1 MQPSRMWQGMEM
13 TDRIVKLIHLTLGT
27 LCVIL
32 GFIGAF
38 LPVMPTTIFVI
49 LAAFFFTKGSP
60 RLRSYLL
67 EHRIFGP
74 NIRAWEETGAIPRRI
89 KVVSISMMLLSF
101 VPTLLLR
108 VPPLYLGLQAVLIGA
123 GAAYILSR
131 PDA

>member
-1 MQPSRMWQGMEM
+1 LRDSGLYRGVSSR
-13 TDRIVKLIHLTLGT
+13 DAHHDL
-27 LCVIL
+27 
-32 GFIGAF
+32 
-38 LPVMPTTIFVI
+38 
-49 LAAFFFTKGSP
+49 FFTKGSP

-123 GAAYILSR
+123 GAAYILTR